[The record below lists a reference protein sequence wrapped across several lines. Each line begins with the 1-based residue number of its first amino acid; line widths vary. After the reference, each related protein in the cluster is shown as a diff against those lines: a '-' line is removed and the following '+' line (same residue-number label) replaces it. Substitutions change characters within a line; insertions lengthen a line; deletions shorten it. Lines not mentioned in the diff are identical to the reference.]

1 MDEVFT
7 DQLQPPSFYSP
18 TVPFV
23 ASWINYSIVW
33 SILVKLLDMVESM
46 EPLLIY
52 AWLTSFQ
59 IISPVVS
66 IILEITGLNF

>member
-7 DQLQPPSFYSP
+7 AQLQPPSFYSP
-18 TVPFV
+18 TVQFV
-23 ASWINYSIVW
+23 ASWINYSIVRL
-33 SILVKLLDMVESM
+33 IVVKLLDMVESI
-46 EPLLIY
+46 EHLLSY